1 MNELDNKMV
10 STKKN
15 VCNEFKK
22 KDGTGKDNQYLYLR
36 SVAKIECGQNE
47 GTAVCVHTSDAVKGH
62 LFLTCAHVVDHTI
75 QSVILRYDGHAI
87 KGRVI
92 YVNRKAVPYDI
103 AVIVSEQTK
112 QTTDILPCQISDKTP
127 TIGQK
132 MFSVGF
138 ACREYVPSTVFGH
151 MHRMIYSILTTT
163 CNVRAG
169 FSGGPVFSIDRKLLG
184 LTVGKLNM
192 GTFHFVLPSIEFVE
206 TINKYIITNN
216 IEILND
222 LESKCPLKTVLW
234 NNGIPTFKV
243 CHI

>member
-1 MNELDNKMV
+1 MNVLHNKMV
-10 STKKN
+10 KINVN
-15 VCNEFKK
+15 VCNKIDK
-22 KDGTGKDNQYLYLR
+22 NADTGGENDNRYLR
-36 SVAKIECGQNE
+36 SVVKIECGQNE
-47 GTAVCVHTSDAVKGH
+47 GTAVCVHTSDAVGGH
-62 LFLTCAHVVDHTI
+62 LFLTCAHVVDHTM
-75 QSVILRYDGHAI
+75 QSVILRYGGRAI

-92 YVNRKAVPYDI
+92 YANHKAVPYDI
-103 AVIVSEQTK
+103 AVIVTE
-112 QTTDILPCQISDKTP
+112 QTTDILPCQILDKTP

-151 MHRMIYSILTTT
+151 MHKMINSILTTT
-163 CNVRAG
+163 CDVRAG

-184 LTVGKLNM
+184 LTVGKLNL
-192 GTFHFVLPSIEFVE
+192 GTIHFVLPSTEFME

-222 LESKCPLKTVLW
+222 LESKCPLKAVLW
-234 NNGIPTFKV
+234 NNEIPTFKV

>member
-1 MNELDNKMV
+1 MNM
-10 STKKN
+10 
-15 VCNEFKK
+15 CNEITKNAGIEGEN
-22 KDGTGKDNQYLYLR
+22 DDQYWYLR
-36 SVAKIECGQNE
+36 SVVKIECGQNE
-47 GTAVCVHTSDAVKGH
+47 GTAICVHTSDAVGGH
-62 LFLTCAHVVDHTI
+62 LFLTCAHVVDHKI
-75 QSVILRYDGHAI
+75 QSVILRYGGHAI

-103 AVIVSEQTK
+103 AVIITEQTK
-112 QTTDILPCQISDKTP
+112 QTTDIIPCQISDKTP

-132 MFSVGF
+132 IFSVGYP
-138 ACREYVPSTVFGH
+138 CREYVPSTVFGH
-151 MHRMIYSILTTT
+151 MHKMLYSILTTT

-184 LTVGKLNM
+184 LTIGKLNM
-192 GTFHFVLPSIEFVE
+192 GSIHFVLPSSVFVE

-234 NNGIPTFKV
+234 NNEMLTFKI